1 MVILGKGLYAINTKR
16 ISLPKQSL
24 TQKIKKVNLKI
35 EIQNG
40 CNTPPFFA
48 HLSHYFNFK
57 LHIHKLRFGGGY

>member
-40 CNTPPFFA
+40 CNCSPLTLFQF
-48 HLSHYFNFK
+48 
-57 LHIHKLRFGGGY
+57 